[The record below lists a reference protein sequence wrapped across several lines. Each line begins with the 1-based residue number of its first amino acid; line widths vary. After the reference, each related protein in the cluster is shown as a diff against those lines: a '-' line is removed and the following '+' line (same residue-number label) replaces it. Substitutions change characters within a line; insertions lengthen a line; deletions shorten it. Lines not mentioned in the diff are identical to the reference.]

1 MKESTIA
8 AAPQGKMRARRSKR
22 KNEVVLAAAEKAF
35 VELGYAGTS
44 VDAIAELAGVS
55 KRTVYSNF
63 DTKQTLFAEV
73 IRKRAS
79 QVVPAEIPAALLE
92 GDPEETLFQIAVAFL
107 KAMFSPEAIALYQT
121 VVADSRQF
129 PEIGAMMADGPIRR
143 SQMVFD
149 AYFRQEARKG
159 LMQFPNLDLAAA
171 QFVALLKTNVH
182 LRLLFNQPADTSK
195 RAIEESARASIHLFL
210 HGALP
215 RTPGTTMA
223 APASKRA
230 GKR

>member
-1 MKESTIA
+1 MRKSTTS
-8 AAPQGKMRARRSKR
+8 AAPDDKTHGRRSKR
-22 KNEVVLAAAEKAF
+22 KNEIVLGAAEKSF
-35 VELGYAGTS
+35 VQLGYASTS

-63 DTKQTLFAEV
+63 KTKQALFEEV
-73 IRKRAS
+73 IRKRAAA
-79 QVVPAEIPAALLE
+79 VVPAEIPAALLE
-92 GDPEETLFQIAVAFL
+92 GDPEATLFQISVAFL
-107 KAMFSPEAIALYQT
+107 KAVFSPESIALYQT

-129 PEIGAMMADGPIRR
+129 PEIGAMMADGPILR

-149 AYFRQEARKG
+149 AYFRKEARKG
-159 LMQFPNLDLAAA
+159 LMQFPDLDLAAA
-171 QFVALLKTNVH
+171 QFVSLLKTNVH

-215 RTPGTTMA
+215 RAPGA
-223 APASKRA
+223 LNDLPVPKRSRA
-230 GKR
+230 R

>member
-1 MKESTIA
+1 MRTA
-8 AAPQGKMRARRSKR
+8 TTNAAPDGKARARPSKR
-22 KNEVVLAAAEKAF
+22 KDDIVLGAAEKAF
-35 VELGYAGTS
+35 VQFGYASTS

-63 DTKQTLFAEV
+63 KTKQALFEEV
-73 IRKRAS
+73 IRKRAAA
-79 QVVPAEIPAALLE
+79 VVPAEIPAALLD
-92 GDPEETLFQIAVAFL
+92 GDPEETLFQISVAFL
-107 KAMFSPEAIALYQT
+107 KAVFSHESVALYQT

-129 PEIGAMMADGPIRR
+129 PEIGAMMADGPILR

-149 AYFRQEARKG
+149 AYFRQEAQKG

-171 QFVALLKTNVH
+171 QFVSLLKTNVH

-215 RTPGTTMA
+215 RSSGA
-223 APASKRA
+223 LRDAPAPKRS
-230 GKR
+230 RSR